1 MMPTKTT
8 AAALAF
14 AALAITLTGCSP
26 SGEVEKPDGFV
37 IHSGDLNSSPE
48 ELAPWRHPGGTL
60 AEEIESSTP
69 APANEES

>member
-1 MMPTKTT
+1 MKTT
-8 AAALAF
+8 VILAGAA
-14 AALAITLTGCSP
+14 AALAITLSACSP

-37 IHSGDLNSSPE
+37 IHSGDLNPSPE
-48 ELAPWRHPGGTL
+48 ELALWRHPGGTL